1 MTIPKILLLL
11 QFFTLVENLLRILVA
26 CGAAFSV
33 RNTNIENALTPMLPE
48 AIYSDIASVLV
59 ASFVRYKNIM
69 QYTQGMGACATMS
82 IADVLFEVEVG
93 RLFGAKADN
102 HMNEIWSYI
111 MTNHR
116 M

>member
-1 MTIPKILLLL
+1 MYSL
-11 QFFTLVENLLRILVA
+11 QQSTAYKNRYYARHNEW
-26 CGAAFSV
+26 
-33 RNTNIENALTPMLPE
+33 
-48 AIYSDIASVLV
+48 VLV
-59 ASFVRYKNIM
+59 L
-69 QYTQGMGACATMS
+69 GACATLS